1 MNNIAIS
8 NHVFLYA
15 LQNQN
20 IDRKIA
26 KTIDIS
32 NLSSNDNKKESTKV
46 TFDNTVENT
55 FTEKIENNSIPVE
68 SSNIEDLPTSNIGS
82 DI

>member
-8 NHVFLYA
+8 NHVCLYA
-15 LQNQN
+15 LQQQN

-32 NLSSNDNKKESTKV
+32 HLSNNSKTINNGDKTEEPLKNNLENNLENNLNKK
-46 TFDNTVENT
+46 
-55 FTEKIENNSIPVE
+55 
-68 SSNIEDLPTSNIGS
+68 
-82 DI
+82 

>member
-32 NLSSNDNKKESTKV
+32 TLSNDVKV
-46 TFDNTVENT
+46 LEK
-55 FTEKIENNSIPVE
+55 EKIESNLEVKE
-68 SSNIEDLPTSNIGS
+68 SSNIEDLPTINTPTTTEL
-82 DI
+82 